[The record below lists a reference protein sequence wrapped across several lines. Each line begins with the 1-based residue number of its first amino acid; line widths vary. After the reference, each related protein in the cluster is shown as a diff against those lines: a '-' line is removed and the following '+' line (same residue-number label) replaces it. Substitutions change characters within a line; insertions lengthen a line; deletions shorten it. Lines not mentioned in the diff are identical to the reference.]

1 MLYFFQD
8 PMAGPSSLC
17 EPMQSENSVEVE
29 PDLTQ
34 VKEECVAGEEQKQWK
49 PTEKEANGGKGGEN
63 RSQKISA
70 STKKRELE
78 KMLLEASK
86 KKRALKK
93 KLLESSLKKR
103 TLKKMLEE
111 SKKKVNIASLVGESI
126 PAQETFTNRKR
137 PIAGSVDL
145 ELASASTPPSSSS
158 LISLENL
165 EAEDQADI
173 QCYGCD
179 LPFPSEESLL
189 LPNRSSGSRMVTI
202 RTLKSRMP
210 SIASQA
216 GSSQQRCP
224 ETSCSSHANSCCRG
238 QSWFLCDECGNLFKH
253 PDSLTHHRKTD
264 RGGFKC
270 STCGNIHMMGPMS
283 VSPMHSKSLEVEG
296 RVGSW

>member
-1 MLYFFQD
+1 M
-8 PMAGPSSLC
+8 S
-17 EPMQSENSVEVE
+17 
-29 PDLTQ
+29 
-34 VKEECVAGEEQKQWK
+34 
-49 PTEKEANGGKGGEN
+49 
-63 RSQKISA
+63 
-70 STKKRELE
+70 
-78 KMLLEASK
+78 EASK
-86 KKRALKK
+86 KKTALKK
-93 KLLESSLKKR
+93 KLLELSLKKR
-103 TLKKMLEE
+103 ALKNMLKE
-111 SKKKVNIASLVGESI
+111 SKKKENIASLVGESI

-137 PIAGSVDL
+137 PITGSVDL
-145 ELASASTPPSSSS
+145 ELASKSTS
-158 LISLENL
+158 ISLENL

-173 QCYGCD
+173 QCFGRD

-202 RTLKSRMP
+202 STLKSRMP

-224 ETSCSSHANSCCRG
+224 ETLRSSHANSCCRG

-283 VSPMHSKSLEVEG
+283 VSPMHSKSLEVED

>member
-70 STKKRELE
+70 SKKKRALE

-126 PAQETFTNRKR
+126 PAPETFTNRKR

-145 ELASASTPPSSSS
+145 ELASKSTPPSSSS

-202 RTLKSRMP
+202 STLKSRMP

-224 ETSCSSHANSCCRG
+224 ETLRSSHANSCCRG

-283 VSPMHSKSLEVEG
+283 VSPMHSKSLEVED

>member
-17 EPMQSENSVEVE
+17 EPMQPENTVRVE

-34 VKEECVAGEEQKQWK
+34 VKEEECVAGGEQKQRK
-49 PTEKEANGGKGGEN
+49 PTEKEANGGKGSEN
-63 RSQKISA
+63 RSHKISA
-70 STKKRELE
+70 SKKKRALE

-126 PAQETFTNRKR
+126 PAPETFTNRKR
-137 PIAGSVDL
+137 PIAGSVEL
-145 ELASASTPPSSSS
+145 ELASKSTPPSSSS

-179 LPFPSEESLL
+179 LPFPTEESLF
-189 LPNRSSGSRMVTI
+189 LPNRSTGSSLVTTSI
-202 RTLKSRMP
+202 SKSRMP
-210 SIASQA
+210 SISSQA

-224 ETSCSSHANSCCRG
+224 ETLCSSQANSRCR
-238 QSWFLCDECGNLFKH
+238 SEYLCEECGKLFKH
-253 PDSLTHHRKTD
+253 PDSLTNHKKINRANS
-264 RGGFKC
+264 KC
-270 STCGNIHMMGPMS
+270 SSCGNIHS
-283 VSPMHSKSLEVEG
+283 T
-296 RVGSW
+296 

>member
-1 MLYFFQD
+1 
-8 PMAGPSSLC
+8 MAGPSSLC
-17 EPMQSENSVEVE
+17 EPIQPENTVRVE

-34 VKEECVAGEEQKQWK
+34 VKEECVAGGEQKQWK

-70 STKKRELE
+70 SKKKRALE

-111 SKKKVNIASLVGESI
+111 H
-126 PAQETFTNRKR
+126 
-137 PIAGSVDL
+137 
-145 ELASASTPPSSSS
+145 
-158 LISLENL
+158 
-165 EAEDQADI
+165 QADI
-173 QCYGCD
+173 QCYGPD

-202 RTLKSRMP
+202 STLKSRMP

-224 ETSCSSHANSCCRG
+224 ETLRSSHANSCCRG
-238 QSWFLCDECGNLFKH
+238 QSWYLCDECGNLFKH

-283 VSPMHSKSLEVEG
+283 VSPMHSKSLEVED